1 MQTLA
6 PIHQEQIASP
16 PMLSPAYGNI
26 ILHWQS
32 PEHEPLELGPHS
44 RIVVTFLLI
53 AIVAWALYTNS
64 PLMAITFILLGVVG
78 YLSIDREADIVDF
91 FVTTKGILVG
101 RNFYEFEDIES
112 FHFYDEPPFDN
123 LLSIKTDGK
132 LVSHVHIPILTQS
145 AQTLYD
151 TLIQYIPEEKHDP
164 SLVDTLEKLL
174 HI

>member
-1 MQTLA
+1 MQNISNENQQFA
-6 PIHQEQIASP
+6 PNP
-16 PMLSPAYGNI
+16 VLSQKYGTV
-26 ILHWQS
+26 LLQWQA

-64 PLMAITFILLGVVG
+64 PLMAITFILIGVIG
-78 YLSIDREADIVDF
+78 YLSIGREAEIIDF
-91 FVTTKGILVG
+91 FVTTKGIVAG
-101 RNFYEFEDIES
+101 RNFYEYEDIES

-132 LVSHVHIPILTQS
+132 LVSHVHIPIMTQS
-145 AQTLYD
+145 ADVLYQTLSKYV
-151 TLIQYIPEEKHDP
+151 PEDKHEP